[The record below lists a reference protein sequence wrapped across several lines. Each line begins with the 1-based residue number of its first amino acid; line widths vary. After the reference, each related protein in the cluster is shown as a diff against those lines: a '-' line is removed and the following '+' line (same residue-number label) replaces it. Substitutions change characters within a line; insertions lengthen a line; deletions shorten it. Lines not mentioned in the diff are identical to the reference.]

1 MAGRQQQG
9 QGQPAASS
17 QARAA
22 VAHTGG
28 AGGLSC
34 CSLSPALCKPQAA
47 EIAPAYAVAEATSR
61 ATEMIS
67 VFASL
72 LCCVSVSWLI
82 PTAAEEHVSMW
93 MHEGVH
99 ARVYPPA
106 GATPFVGRLV
116 NGIDSDGEVRLHLPD
131 GSMTD
136 YFRVMTVPKGQADH
150 KQLSK

>member
-1 MAGRQQQG
+1 
-9 QGQPAASS
+9 
-17 QARAA
+17 
-22 VAHTGG
+22 
-28 AGGLSC
+28 
-34 CSLSPALCKPQAA
+34 
-47 EIAPAYAVAEATSR
+47 
-61 ATEMIS
+61 MIS

-82 PTAAEEHVSMW
+82 PTAADEHVSTW

-106 GATPFVGRLV
+106 GAPPFVGRLV
-116 NGIDSDGEVRLHLPD
+116 NGIDSDGEVRLYLPD

-136 YFRVMTVPKGQADH
+136 YFRVTTVPHGQADH